1 MWSTTEDPELARV
14 GNEFS
19 QRADLNEV
27 FITRASAWRS
37 LLEVLHTHGIH
48 AEVRRRVPPAV
59 GRLMDRPPLPVSWM
73 PAVAFQFIFRA
84 LDDLVDEETFARM
97 AHDSVVKGPLVRMK
111 PVVEGILRLF
121 GASPEAFLRRTG
133 PVMETQVRGMTFE
146 LEHFEPGLAT
156 LRVVYDHL
164 EDPPDSAFDYW
175 RAVMEI
181 NFELCS
187 ITAKSRT
194 ERIDDAPRNAARLV
208 YAWDVG
214 ASAP

>member
-1 MWSTTEDPELARV
+1 MWSTTENPELARA

-19 QRADLNEV
+19 QRADLNDV
-27 FITRASAWRS
+27 FVTRASAWRS
-37 LLEVLHTHGIH
+37 LLEVLHAHGVH
-48 AEVRRRVPPAV
+48 DAVRARVPAAV
-59 GRLMDRPPLPVSWM
+59 ERLMDRPPLPVSWM

-84 LDDLVDEETFARM
+84 LDDLVDPDTFARM

-121 GASPEAFLRRTG
+121 GASPEAFLRRTA
-133 PVMETQVRGMTFE
+133 PMMETQVRGMTFE
-146 LEHFEPGLAT
+146 LERFEPGEAV

-164 EDPPDSAFDYW
+164 ENPPDSAFDYW

-187 ITAKSRT
+187 ITVVSRT
-194 ERIDDAPRNAARLV
+194 ERIDAVPHNAARLI
-208 YAWDVG
+208 YAWDI
-214 ASAP
+214 APSGR